1 MEIELHPAVS
11 LLPETFNVQ
20 ITHRRCWQFPHRIWA
35 AWQEFSGSYS
45 GRKILRYR
53 IGRPWSLKRRGRSWR
68 RSSVFKLSEVDEM
81 IENRFQAGDEAE
93 RCFRED
99 GL

>member
-1 MEIELHPAVS
+1 MAGVLGQLFGPQKTAVQDRRAMELE
-11 LLPETFNVQ
+11 
-20 ITHRRCWQFPHRIWA
+20 A
-35 AWQEFSGSYS
+35 ARE
-45 GRKILRYR
+45 ILAE
-53 IGRPWSLKRRGRSWR
+53 
-68 RSSVFKLSEVDEM
+68 VFGVKLSEVDEM